1 MAYGWGRNETGQLGL
16 GYTSAVVP
24 LPTQLSIPGEE
35 TQIEFVAAAVGK
47 YHTLLVGKNGLVYAS
62 GGNGCGQLGINN
74 AGVKQ
79 IEKFRKCSVM
89 GQVEQEDGGDV
100 TVKIVKVRDSILVI
114 LLYCINLDLYI
125 YTCCCHSLALF
136 SLSTTSKHAIPHH
149 TGRLR

>member
-35 TQIEFVAAAVGK
+35 EQIEFVAAAVGK
-47 YHTLLVGKNGLVYAS
+47 YHTVLVGKNGLVYAS

-89 GQVEQEDGGDV
+89 GQVEQEDGGGDGDV
-100 TVKIVKVRDSILVI
+100 SVKIVKVREATLVA
-114 LLYCINLDLYI
+114 LVL
-125 YTCCCHSLALF
+125 CHES
-136 SLSTTSKHAIPHH
+136 S
-149 TGRLR
+149 